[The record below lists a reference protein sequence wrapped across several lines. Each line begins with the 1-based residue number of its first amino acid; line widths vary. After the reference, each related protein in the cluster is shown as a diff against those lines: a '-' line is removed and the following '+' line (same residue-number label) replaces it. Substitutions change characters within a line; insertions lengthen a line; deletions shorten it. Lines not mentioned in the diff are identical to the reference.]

1 MPLVPA
7 WAPPSRETTQKLTN
21 TGVPDRPILDLRIQ
35 NLQKTSFLVQ
45 FWVPSE
51 IFSLMAVCLWA
62 VGSLSQSVFKSW
74 LRGLDTHTCTHV
86 CARTHTHTLTHTLS
100 HTHRNTIN
108 THTQNTEMGLYGY
121 TDRFGGL
128 ECLKKASDCLGVS
141 LRGST
146 SSFLKQAERRLQ
158 RGTREKKRWRLRTS
172 HIQIHWMQKHILL
185 PSWS

>member
-7 WAPPSRETTQKLTN
+7 WAPPSRETTQKLT
-21 TGVPDRPILDLRIQ
+21 DKHR
-35 NLQKTSFLVQ
+35 
-45 FWVPSE
+45 
-51 IFSLMAVCLWA
+51 
-62 VGSLSQSVFKSW
+62 GSWQ
-74 LRGLDTHTCTHV
+74 THTRSKDTESAENMLSCTVLSPFRDFLTNGCVPLSSWVSEPKCLQVLVTRAGYTHMH
-86 CARTHTHTLTHTLS
+86 ARVWAHTHSHTLS

-158 RGTREKKRWRLRTS
+158 RGTREKKRWRLRIS